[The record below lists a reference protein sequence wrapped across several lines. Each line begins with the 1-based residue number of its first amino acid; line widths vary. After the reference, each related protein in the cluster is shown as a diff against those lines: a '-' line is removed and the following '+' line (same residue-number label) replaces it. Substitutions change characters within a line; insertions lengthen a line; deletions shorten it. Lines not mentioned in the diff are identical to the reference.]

1 MDFICTFWEN
11 LILRSSVSLCSK
23 KQPPEWLDQSLK
35 KTNHSFPT
43 VSLVSLSAAAAT
55 LLQVCPTV
63 CDPIAAHQAPPSL
76 AFSRQA
82 IFLRAGVFI
91 WLRVLVASHERIAEL
106 NELTFFVLMFK
117 ILGKNTCSCLIYAD
131 CFLGP
136 TDLSMKRQLATS
148 SGSSS
153 SSSSRPQLS
162 PTEINAVRQLVAGY
176 RESAAFL
183 LRSADE
189 LENLILQQNW
199 VQQWSFTLR
208 SKFAVSTIMTFWFPS
223 RDASGLNC
231 TVLREILPLCH
242 IVLDP

>member
-1 MDFICTFWEN
+1 MDFICTFWKT

-23 KQPPEWLDQSLK
+23 KQPEWLDQSLK

-43 VSLVSLSAAAAT
+43 VLLVSLSAAAAM
-55 LLQVCPTV
+55 LLQVCPTLW
-63 CDPIAAHQAPPSL
+63 DPIDSSPPGSSVPGILQASYLSESRCIYLIKGIGSFSWKNSWIKCTNMFCAHVQDT
-76 AFSRQA
+76 R
-82 IFLRAGVFI
+82 
-91 WLRVLVASHERIAEL
+91 
-106 NELTFFVLMFK
+106 K
-117 ILGKNTCSCLIYAD
+117 KTCLCLIYAD

-199 VQQWSFTLR
+199 VQQRSFTLR

>member
-1 MDFICTFWEN
+1 MN
-11 LILRSSVSLCSK
+11 QVNSL
-23 KQPPEWLDQSLK
+23 
-35 KTNHSFPT
+35 
-43 VSLVSLSAAAAT
+43 
-55 LLQVCPTV
+55 
-63 CDPIAAHQAPPSL
+63 
-76 AFSRQA
+76 
-82 IFLRAGVFI
+82 
-91 WLRVLVASHERIAEL
+91 
-106 NELTFFVLMFK
+106 VLMFK
-117 ILGKNTCSCLIYAD
+117 VPEQKLFLLILWLF
-131 CFLGP
+131 FLGP

-199 VQQWSFTLR
+199 VKWRSYSLR
-208 SKFAVSTIMTFWFPS
+208 SKFAVSTNDILISQQRCFWS
-223 RDASGLNC
+223 YC

>member
-1 MDFICTFWEN
+1 MLREFLHCLSIIRSDRQSLGQESKKIQPLFSHRAALPSFWEQMY
-11 LILRSSVSLCSK
+11 LIKGISS
-23 KQPPEWLDQSLK
+23 
-35 KTNHSFPT
+35 
-43 VSLVSLSAAAAT
+43 
-55 LLQVCPTV
+55 
-63 CDPIAAHQAPPSL
+63 
-76 AFSRQA
+76 FSRKNRW
-82 IFLRAGVFI
+82 IKSTLI
-91 WLRVLVASHERIAEL
+91 YL
-106 NELTFFVLMFK
+106 VLMFK
-117 ILGKNTCSCLIYAD
+117 ILEEKLSMSNLCWF
-131 CFLGP
+131 FLGP

-199 VQQWSFTLR
+199 VQRRSSSLR
-208 SKFAVSTIMTFWFPS
+208 FKFAVSTNDVLISQQRCVWS
-223 RDASGLNC
+223 YC
-231 TVLREILPLCH
+231 TVLREIFPLCH